1 MCFIKIKSTTMKTF
15 KLVSIL
21 SFLLFVIFSFA
32 QTGGVKSETVKVWG
46 NCGMC
51 KSHIEKAAKEAG
63 ASYASWNKDTKIL
76 SVKYNAG
83 KTSNQQ
89 IQEKVAAAGYDT
101 RDLTGDEKAYNN
113 LDDCCKYDRKAATA
127 DTKKGKQTA
136 KMVCKP
142 GEKCDMS
149 ACKMSGKECCTSKD
163 GKMECKADA
172 TGKCC
177 AS

>member
-1 MCFIKIKSTTMKTF
+1 MKTF

-21 SFLLFVIFSFA
+21 SFLLIVIFSFA

-46 NCGMC
+46 NCVMC

-76 SVKYNAG
+76 SVKYDAG

-113 LDDCCKYDRKAATA
+113 LDDCCKYDRKVAT
-127 DTKKGKQTA
+127 DSKKEKQTA
-136 KMVCKP
+136 KMTCKP

-149 ACKMSGKECCTSKD
+149 QCKMTDKDCCTSKD
-163 GKMECKADA
+163 GKMECKAGVA
-172 TGKCC
+172 GKCC